1 MNQFTRFLPI
11 ILLFFSKS
19 VIAQSKSTLGVQAGS
34 FVNVISDDGESMS
47 GVGFGGG
54 LSAIISLNDH
64 WDFRPE
70 VNYQDRRFNEKYDS
84 DYTNYY
90 GSFIEKDRTHYNM
103 HYLDIPLLFQCSSSN
118 RFGFFFGP
126 QFGMNI
132 ATRIKAESY
141 SKQVSSQTGE
151 VFVQEGTTIEK
162 DDWNSLREISFVLGP
177 SYKFDFGLTLEFR
190 AQRSIFLFNWG
201 SDPTQESSWLLIQ
214 LGCRYNLPL
223 AKKAE

>member
-19 VIAQSKSTLGVQAGS
+19 VIAQGKSTLGVQIGS
-34 FVNVISDDGESMS
+34 FVNVLSDDGESFS

-64 WDFRPE
+64 WNFRPE

-84 DYTNYY
+84 EYTNYY
-90 GSFIEKDRTHYNM
+90 GLYIENSRTHYDM
-103 HYLDIPLLFQCSSSN
+103 HYLDIPLLFQYSSSN

-132 ATRIKAESY
+132 ATRIKTESY
-141 SKQVSSQTGE
+141 SKHVSSQTGE

-162 DDWNSLREISFVLGP
+162 EDWNSLKEVSFVMGP
-177 SYKFDFGLTLEFR
+177 SYQFDFGLTIEFR
-190 AQRSIFLFNWG
+190 AQRSIFLFTTDSG
-201 SDPTQESSWLLIQ
+201 PFLESSWLLIQ